1 MKTSKILALIIA
13 TAALPTL
20 AVAGQSPFSHNP
32 ATVKAGTYTLDA
44 DHGKITW
51 SVSHF
56 GFSTYIGQFAG
67 VSSTLK
73 LDPKD
78 LAKSKLTAKV
88 AINSIGTLDPALNGM
103 LLSPKFFDASA
114 YPVATFVSTKIIRT
128 GAKTADIDGNLTLHG
143 VTKPV
148 VIKAVFNQAGMDPMM
163 NLYEVGFQGHMTL
176 MRSAFGVSAFLP
188 YIGNKITLNLEGEYH
203 LKP

>member
-1 MKTSKILALIIA
+1 MKTSKICALMIA
-13 TAALPTL
+13 CAASTAVAS
-20 AVAGQSPFSHNP
+20 AGQSPFSRNP
-32 ATVKAGTYTLDA
+32 VTVKAGTYTLDS

-51 SVSHF
+51 SLSHF

-67 VSSTLK
+67 VTSTLQ
-73 LDPKD
+73 LDTKN
-78 LAKSKLTAKV
+78 LGKSKLTATV
-88 AINSIGTLDPALNGM
+88 EIDSIGTLDPALNKM
-103 LLSPKFFDASA
+103 LKSPKFFDAAA
-114 YPVATFVSTKIIRT
+114 YPVATFVSTKIVRT
-128 GAKTADIDGNLTLHG
+128 GAKTAKIIGNLTLRG

-148 VIKAVFNQAGMDPMM
+148 VMNAVFNQAGTDPMM

-188 YIGNKITLNLEGEYH
+188 YIGNKVTLNLEGEYH